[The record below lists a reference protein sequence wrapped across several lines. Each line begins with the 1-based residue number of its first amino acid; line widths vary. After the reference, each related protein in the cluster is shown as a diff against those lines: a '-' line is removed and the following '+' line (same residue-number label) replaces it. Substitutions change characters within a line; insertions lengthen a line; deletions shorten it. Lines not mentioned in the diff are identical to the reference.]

1 MEILVKQDFE
11 TPAHGRMLKGTM
23 RDVDEADAR
32 AFIKA
37 GLAEESKPKKAA
49 TKNDVPP
56 QIGKEG

>member
-23 RDVDEADAR
+23 REVDEADGR

-37 GLAEESKPKKAA
+37 GLAEEYKPKKA
-49 TKNDVPP
+49 VPKAD
-56 QIGKEG
+56 KEV

>member
-11 TPAHGRMLKGTM
+11 SPTHGRMSKGTM

-37 GLAEESKPKKAA
+37 GLAEESRPKKAA
-49 TKNDVPP
+49 LKSD
-56 QIGKEG
+56 KEG